1 MKKRSRLYFLIAVA
15 AVFST
20 VIIAHAATNAQPGS
34 EFDPLVTK
42 SYVDE
47 QIQKLAEI
55 IGSGKSTGGTSPKNS
70 SIDDQVVSSLKNDVD
85 KVRSDVRDLTN
96 LIIDAYTKIQ
106 SLEKQNLEL
115 IQKIQELEKGFAVV
129 EATKGQIVVLGAG
142 SEIIVRSGEATAL
155 SGMYGGLADVS
166 GAKDLNTGDKIPN
179 QHLLIAAR
187 DDGRGIKVES
197 DIAYM
202 LIRGSYSIQ

>member
-85 KVRSDVRDLTN
+85 KVRSDVRELTN
-96 LIIDAYTKIQ
+96 LIIYAYTKIQ
-106 SLEKQNLEL
+106 TLKNKIWSLFK
-115 IQKIQELEKGFAVV
+115 KY
-129 EATKGQIVVLGAG
+129 
-142 SEIIVRSGEATAL
+142 RSL
-155 SGMYGGLADVS
+155 R
-166 GAKDLNTGDKIPN
+166 KDLP
-179 QHLLIAAR
+179 LLRRQRAR
-187 DDGRGIKVES
+187 
-197 DIAYM
+197 
-202 LIRGSYSIQ
+202 